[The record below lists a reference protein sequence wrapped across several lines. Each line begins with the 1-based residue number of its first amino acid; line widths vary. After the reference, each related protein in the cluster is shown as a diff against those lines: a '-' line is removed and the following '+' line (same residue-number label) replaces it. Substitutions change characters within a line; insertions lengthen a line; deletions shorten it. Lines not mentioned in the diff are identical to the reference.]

1 VSTFESEEIR
11 RAILR
16 VLEHDRWNSNLSD
29 EHIAEKVA
37 ATLRDPPVPASD
49 EEE

>member
-1 VSTFESEEIR
+1 VSTFEDEEIR
-11 RAILR
+11 KAILR

-37 ATLRDPPVPASD
+37 ATLREPPPPD
-49 EEE
+49 EEEE

>member
-1 VSTFESEEIR
+1 VSTFTTEEIR
-11 RAILR
+11 KAILR
-16 VLEHDRWNSNLSD
+16 VLGHDRWNSNLSD

-37 ATLRDPPVPASD
+37 ATLREPPAPSSD